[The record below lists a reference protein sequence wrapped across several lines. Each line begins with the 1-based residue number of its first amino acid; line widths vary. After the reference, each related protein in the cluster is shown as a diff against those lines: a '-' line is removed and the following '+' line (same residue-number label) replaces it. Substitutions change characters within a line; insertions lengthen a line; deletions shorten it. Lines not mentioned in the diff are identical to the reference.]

1 MSIKKRYYLA
11 AIKGILIGL
20 LFGIIVLS
28 KKWIEYTNNNVGIA
42 GYNGLDSTEIF
53 IGSILLCGGIVIIV
67 TLLIL
72 HRISKNTT
80 P

>member
-20 LFGIIVLS
+20 LVAIIVLS
-28 KKWIEYTNNNVGIA
+28 KKWIEYTSIPNHDGIP
-42 GYNGLDSTEIF
+42 GLDSTEIF
-53 IGSILLCGGIVIIV
+53 IGSLLLCGGIVIIV
-67 TLLIL
+67 ILLIL
-72 HRISKNTT
+72 HRISRNTT